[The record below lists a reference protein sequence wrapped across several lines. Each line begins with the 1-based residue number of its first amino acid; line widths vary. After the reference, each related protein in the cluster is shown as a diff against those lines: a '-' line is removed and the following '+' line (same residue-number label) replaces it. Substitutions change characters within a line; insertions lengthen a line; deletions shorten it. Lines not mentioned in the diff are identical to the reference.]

1 MVRVCAFPGC
11 FNQEKSLRLRQWA
24 SMQEESLT
32 FHTLPLND
40 EKRLNRWLLA
50 LRRDSGSPIQA
61 VRGLR
66 VCSEHFSPDDFS
78 VAKGNTRRL
87 KSTAV
92 PKQFVR
98 QRTKALPK
106 IRRAVKRVQRIGAQ
120 IIPMAQNCNASSTQ
134 KDGAVTAAILIIGDE
149 ILKGHTVDTNSAFL
163 CRGLRKLGVTIER
176 ITVVPDVQEVIAK
189 EVAQL
194 SSSVTHLITSGG
206 IGPTH
211 DDVTFESVA
220 MAFDEG
226 LHAHP
231 ELTKLVEGFFGTATP
246 DSAPMKLAMVPDSAK
261 LNFGIDPQTGQR
273 NRFPL
278 VSVRNVYIF
287 PGIPSLLERSF
298 NGLTHLFSGSGITFH
313 TREVF
318 VDADETEI
326 APILTK
332 LQAGWGKRV
341 SLGSYPDWLS
351 NYHRV
356 RLVLDSDS
364 AEEVERART
373 QLIEDLPKGSVV
385 PLITDSVS
393 VAAEE
398 VYLLSKSETLLGKKV
413 AAALGTIE
421 MALDK
426 YSADELCVGFNGG
439 KDCTALLHLYYAALK
454 RRYPDGKD
462 RLKALY
468 IRIVSPFPEMER
480 FLQDTIK
487 RYDLE
492 LISVEGSIRQALNEV
507 QERRPDLRAVLMGT
521 RRTDPYSQTLTPL
534 CPTDP
539 GWPDYM
545 RVNPLLEWTYHDIW
559 EFLRTL
565 YVPYCILYDKGYT
578 SLGSM
583 DNTCRNPSLKV
594 VDEIGVT
601 RYKPAYKLENEEEE
615 RNSRA

>member
-40 EKRLNRWLLA
+40 VKRLNRWLLA
-50 LRRDSGSPIQA
+50 LRRDSGSPIQS

-66 VCSEHFSPDDFS
+66 VCSEHFSPNDFS
-78 VAKGNTRRL
+78 VAKGNQRRL

-231 ELTKLVEGFFGTATP
+231 ELTKLVEGFFGTVTP
-246 DSAPMKLAMVPDSAK
+246 DSAPMKLSMVPVSAK

-278 VSVRNVYIF
+278 VSVHNVYIF

-326 APILTK
+326 APSLTK

-373 QLIEDLPKGSVV
+373 QLIEELPKGSVV

-393 VAAEE
+393 VATEE
-398 VYLLSKSETLLGKKV
+398 VYSLSKSETLLGKKV

-594 VDEIGVT
+594 VDEKGVT

>member
-1 MVRVCAFPGC
+1 M
-11 FNQEKSLRLRQWA
+11 S
-24 SMQEESLT
+24 
-32 FHTLPLND
+32 
-40 EKRLNRWLLA
+40 
-50 LRRDSGSPIQA
+50 
-61 VRGLR
+61 
-66 VCSEHFSPDDFS
+66 
-78 VAKGNTRRL
+78 
-87 KSTAV
+87 
-92 PKQFVR
+92 
-98 QRTKALPK
+98 
-106 IRRAVKRVQRIGAQ
+106 
-120 IIPMAQNCNASSTQ
+120 QNCNASSTQ
-134 KDGAVTAAILIIGDE
+134 KDGTVTAAILIIGDE
-149 ILKGHTVDTNSAFL
+149 ILKGHTVDTNSGFL
-163 CRGLRKLGVTIER
+163 CRGLRKLGVTVER
-176 ITVVPDVQEVIAK
+176 ITVVPDVQQVIAK

-220 MAFDEG
+220 MAFGEG

-231 ELTKLVEGFFGTATP
+231 ELMKLVEGFFGTVDTN
-246 DSAPMKLAMVPDSAK
+246 SAPMKLAMVPVSAK
-261 LNFGIDPQTGQR
+261 LNFGIDSQTGQR
-273 NRFPL
+273 NRFPV

-298 NGLTHLFSGSGITFH
+298 NGLAHLFSGSGITFH

-326 APILTK
+326 APSLTK

-364 AEEVERART
+364 AEEVERARS
-373 QLIEDLPKGSVV
+373 QLIEQLPKGSVV
-385 PLITDSVS
+385 TLVTDAVS
-393 VAAEE
+393 VAPEA
-398 VYLLSKSETLLGKKV
+398 VYSLSKSETLLGKKV
-413 AAALGTIE
+413 AAALRTIE

-426 YSADELCVGFNGG
+426 YSANELCVGFNGG

-468 IRIVSPFPEMER
+468 IRTVSPFPEMER

-492 LISVEGSIRQALNEV
+492 LFSVEGSIRQALNEV

-521 RRTDPYSQTLTPL
+521 RQTDPYSQTLTPM

-594 VDEIGVT
+594 VDERGVT

>member
-1 MVRVCAFPGC
+1 
-11 FNQEKSLRLRQWA
+11 
-24 SMQEESLT
+24 
-32 FHTLPLND
+32 
-40 EKRLNRWLLA
+40 
-50 LRRDSGSPIQA
+50 
-61 VRGLR
+61 
-66 VCSEHFSPDDFS
+66 
-78 VAKGNTRRL
+78 
-87 KSTAV
+87 
-92 PKQFVR
+92 
-98 QRTKALPK
+98 
-106 IRRAVKRVQRIGAQ
+106 
-120 IIPMAQNCNASSTQ
+120 MAQKCSSSSTQ

-163 CRGLRKLGVTIER
+163 CRGLRKLGVTVER
-176 ITVVPDVQEVIAK
+176 ITVVPDIQEVIAK

-220 MAFDEG
+220 MAFGEG

-231 ELTKLVEGFFGTATP
+231 ELTKLVEGFFGPVTSN
-246 DSAPMKLAMVPDSAK
+246 SAQMKLAMVPISAK

-287 PGIPSLLERSF
+287 PGIPSLLEKSF
-298 NGLTHLFSGSGITFH
+298 SGLTHLFSGSGTTFH
-313 TREVF
+313 TCEVF
-318 VDADETEI
+318 VNADETDI
-326 APILTK
+326 AQCLTK
-332 LQAGWGKRV
+332 LQADWGKRV

-351 NYHRV
+351 NYHHV

-373 QLIEDLPKGSVV
+373 QLIEELPEGSVV
-385 PLITDSVS
+385 PLVTDPVS

-398 VYLLSKSETLLGKKV
+398 VYALSKSKTVLGKKV

-421 MALDK
+421 MALEK
-426 YSADELCVGFNGG
+426 YSTNEICVGFNGG

-454 RRYPDGKD
+454 RRYPDSRDK
-462 RLKALY
+462 LKALY
-468 IRIVSPFPEMER
+468 IRIVSPFHEMER

-492 LISVEGSIRQALNEV
+492 LFSVEGSIQQALHEV
-507 QERRPDLRAVLMGT
+507 RERRPDLQAVLMGT
-521 RRTDPYSQTLTPL
+521 RRTDPYSLTLTPL

-539 GWPDYM
+539 GWPEYM

-559 EFLRTL
+559 SFLRTL

-594 VDEIGVT
+594 VDERGVS

>member
-106 IRRAVKRVQRIGAQ
+106 IRRAVKRVQQIGAQ

>member
-1 MVRVCAFPGC
+1 MVRVCAYPGC

-32 FHTLPLND
+32 FHTLPLHD
-40 EKRLNRWLLA
+40 VQRLNQWLLA
-50 LRRDSGSPIQA
+50 LRRDRSPIQSI
-61 VRGLR
+61 RGLR

-78 VAKGNTRRL
+78 VAKGNKRRL

-92 PKQFVR
+92 PKLLVR

-106 IRRAVKRVQRIGAQ
+106 IRRAVKRVQQVGAH
-120 IIPMAQNCNASSTQ
+120 IIPMSQNCNASSTQ
-134 KDGAVTAAILIIGDE
+134 KDGTVTAAILIIGDE
-149 ILKGHTVDTNSAFL
+149 ILKGHTVDTNSGFL
-163 CRGLRKLGVTIER
+163 CRGLRKLGVTVER
-176 ITVVPDVQEVIAK
+176 ITVVPDVQQVIAK

-220 MAFDEG
+220 MAFGEG

-231 ELTKLVEGFFGTATP
+231 ELMKLVEGFFGTVDTN
-246 DSAPMKLAMVPDSAK
+246 SAPMKLAMVPVSAK
-261 LNFGIDPQTGQR
+261 LNFGIDSQTGQR
-273 NRFPL
+273 NRFPV

-298 NGLTHLFSGSGITFH
+298 NGLAHLFSGSGITFH

-326 APILTK
+326 APSLTK

-364 AEEVERART
+364 AEEVERARS
-373 QLIEDLPKGSVV
+373 QLIEQLPKGSVV
-385 PLITDSVS
+385 TLVTDAVS
-393 VAAEE
+393 VAPEA
-398 VYLLSKSETLLGKKV
+398 VYSLSKSETLLGKKV
-413 AAALGTIE
+413 AAALRTIE

-426 YSADELCVGFNGG
+426 YSANELCVGFNGG

-468 IRIVSPFPEMER
+468 IRTVSPFPEMER

-492 LISVEGSIRQALNEV
+492 LFSVEGSIRQALNEV

-521 RRTDPYSQTLTPL
+521 RQTDPYSQTLTPM

-594 VDEIGVT
+594 VDERGVT